1 MCKLFKFY
9 ETLKLKCLIEN
20 EVLFLFLISHG
31 LKPKA
36 ARELRNEWVGGGG
49 SKGIEELG
57 RFCWDLN
64 VLWRGDFFYSSFPW
78 AEANMA
84 IEESGRF
91 Y

>member
-36 ARELRNEWVGGGG
+36 ARVLSNEWVGGRS
-49 SKGIEELG
+49 SKGIEKSA
-57 RFCWDLN
+57 RFRRRWTLCIEGN
-64 VLWRGDFFYSSFPW
+64 SIDFYNQQSNYLEPFFFISP
-78 AEANMA
+78 
-84 IEESGRF
+84 
-91 Y
+91 